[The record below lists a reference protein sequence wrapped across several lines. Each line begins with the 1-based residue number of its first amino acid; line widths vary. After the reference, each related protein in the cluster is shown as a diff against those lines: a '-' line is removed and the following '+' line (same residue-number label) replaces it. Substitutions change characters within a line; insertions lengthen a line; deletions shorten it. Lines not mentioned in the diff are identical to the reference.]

1 MMKEN
6 EEKVKYLTQLEMKK
20 VFKVIEKDNSIHALR
35 NLTIF
40 RVAYRCALRA
50 SELGLIRL
58 EDYNKTRGE
67 MYCHRLKGSNNN
79 TIRLDQETIKILNKY
94 IRQNEICDNQQVLF
108 LSQEK
113 KPISRKTLDVL
124 MKKYCHLAKI
134 SDIEKYHFHT
144 LKHTAAVHL
153 AESEIDIKELQYYLG
168 HKSVTNTLIYFQ
180 FTTKQQET
188 MYAKLQKNNQ
198 MV

>member
-1 MMKEN
+1 M
-6 EEKVKYLTQLEMKK
+6 LL
-20 VFKVIEKDNSIHALR
+20 VFTCISVC
-35 NLTIF
+35 T
-40 RVAYRCALRA
+40 
-50 SELGLIRL
+50 
-58 EDYNKTRGE
+58 
-67 MYCHRLKGSNNN
+67 LKGSNNN
-79 TIRLDQETIKILNKY
+79 TIRLDQETIKISNKY
-94 IRQNEICDNQQVLF
+94 VRQNEISDNQQVLF

-124 MKKYCHLAKI
+124 MKKYCNLAKI
-134 SDIEKYHFHT
+134 SDIEKHHFHT

-188 MYAKLQKNNQ
+188 MYSKLQKNNQ

>member
-1 MMKEN
+1 M
-6 EEKVKYLTQLEMKK
+6 
-20 VFKVIEKDNSIHALR
+20 
-35 NLTIF
+35 
-40 RVAYRCALRA
+40 
-50 SELGLIRL
+50 
-58 EDYNKTRGE
+58 
-67 MYCHRLKGSNNN
+67 
-79 TIRLDQETIKILNKY
+79 
-94 IRQNEICDNQQVLF
+94 F

-134 SDIEKYHFHT
+134 SDIEKHHFHT

>member
-40 RVAYRCALRA
+40 RVAYRCALRT
-50 SELGLIRL
+50 SELGLIHL

-94 IRQNEICDNQQVLF
+94 IRQNEICDNRQVLF

-124 MKKYCHLAKI
+124 MKKYCDLAKI

>member
-1 MMKEN
+1 
-6 EEKVKYLTQLEMKK
+6 MKK
-20 VFKVIEKDNSIHALR
+20 VFKVIEKDSSKHSLR

-50 SELGLIRL
+50 SEIGLIIL
-58 EDYNKTRGE
+58 EDYNRTRGE

-79 TIRLDQETIKILNKY
+79 TIRLDQETIRILNKH
-94 IRQNEICDNQQVLF
+94 IRQNEISDNQRVLF

-113 KPISRKTLDVL
+113 KPISRKILDVL

-134 SDIEKYHFHT
+134 SDI
-144 LKHTAAVHL
+144 
-153 AESEIDIKELQYYLG
+153 KELQYYLG
-168 HKSVTNTLIYFQ
+168 HKSVINTLIYFQ

>member
-1 MMKEN
+1 MKEN

-20 VFKVIEKDNSIHALR
+20 IFKV
-35 NLTIF
+35 
-40 RVAYRCALRA
+40 
-50 SELGLIRL
+50 
-58 EDYNKTRGE
+58 
-67 MYCHRLKGSNNN
+67 
-79 TIRLDQETIKILNKY
+79 
-94 IRQNEICDNQQVLF
+94 
-108 LSQEK
+108 
-113 KPISRKTLDVL
+113 
-124 MKKYCHLAKI
+124 
-134 SDIEKYHFHT
+134 IEKYHFHT
-144 LKHTAAVHL
+144 LKHTTAVHL

>member
-1 MMKEN
+1 M
-6 EEKVKYLTQLEMKK
+6 
-20 VFKVIEKDNSIHALR
+20 
-35 NLTIF
+35 
-40 RVAYRCALRA
+40 
-50 SELGLIRL
+50 
-58 EDYNKTRGE
+58 
-67 MYCHRLKGSNNN
+67 
-79 TIRLDQETIKILNKY
+79 
-94 IRQNEICDNQQVLF
+94 F

-168 HKSVTNTLIYFQ
+168 HKSVTNTLF
-180 FTTKQQET
+180 
-188 MYAKLQKNNQ
+188 
-198 MV
+198 